1 MTHRS
6 RIIVGLIAL
15 AGGMIT
21 LCTLL
26 VLAIAAVLTDGALSA
41 FGWTSVFS
49 RRELALALVLFLGT
63 VTLFITA
70 ARIFWRDG
78 IRRFFHLAKYW
89 MHIASGRGQGH

>member
-6 RIIVGLIAL
+6 RIILGLA
-15 AGGMIT
+15 AFGGGMAT
-21 LCTLL
+21 LVALL
-26 VLAIAAVLTDGALSA
+26 ILTIAAVLTDGALSA

-49 RRELALALVLFLGT
+49 RRELAIALVLFFGT
-63 VTLFITA
+63 VTLLGFA

-78 IRRFFHLAKYW
+78 IRRFLHLAKYW